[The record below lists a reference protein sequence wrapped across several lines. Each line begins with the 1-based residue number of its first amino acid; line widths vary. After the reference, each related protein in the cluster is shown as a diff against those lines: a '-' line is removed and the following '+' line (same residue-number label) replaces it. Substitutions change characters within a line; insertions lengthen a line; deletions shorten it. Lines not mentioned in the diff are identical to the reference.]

1 MAARQPES
9 VTGECYERHMTN
21 QCRAC
26 RLGLEH
32 CHGALIHHPY
42 RRAECTEDGCVVAD
56 SVHELHLD
64 CIAVGCACDEAEALS
79 AHRVG

>member
-1 MAARQPES
+1 
-9 VTGECYERHMTN
+9 MTN

-32 CHGALIHHPY
+32 CHGALIHHAVL
-42 RRAECTEDGCVVAD
+42 RTECTEDGCVGTD
-56 SVHELHLD
+56 SVHELRID
-64 CIAVGCACDEAEALS
+64 CSAVGCVCDEVAAVS

>member
-1 MAARQPES
+1 
-9 VTGECYERHMTN
+9 MTI

-32 CHGALIHHPY
+32 CHGTLIHHAFL
-42 RRAECTEDGCVVAD
+42 RTECTEDDCVVTD
-56 SVHELHLD
+56 SVHELRID
-64 CIAVGCACDEAEALS
+64 CSAVGCICDERAVS